1 MRYVVVHECYVILTA
16 RWRSPSRLQAML
28 FAQLADDKEEASA
41 KKSLA
46 VLTELY
52 RRNVWTD
59 ARTVNV
65 IASACFHT
73 SHGLLIAALK
83 FFLGQDAKSD
93 QVRNLD
99 RFVLQS
105 VDPRAVGVCDVHKY
119 APCRYPEP
127 SCATPRGRVDVR
139 SELPQYQTSVLFA
152 GGGAGWH
159 R

>member
-1 MRYVVVHECYVILTA
+1 MYLKPRRSSSWGGARQISTPLAHQLTFGPPGGSVELGVVRYVLVRRCYVNFA
-16 RWRSPSRLQAML
+16 AHWRSRSRLQAML

-83 FFLGQDAKSD
+83 FFLGQDEKSE
-93 QVRNLD
+93 QVGNYD
-99 RFVLQS
+99 RFVL
-105 VDPRAVGVCDVHKY
+105 RNFHHRCVCV
-119 APCRYPEP
+119 
-127 SCATPRGRVDVR
+127 RV
-139 SELPQYQTSVLFA
+139 
-152 GGGAGWH
+152 
-159 R
+159 

>member
-1 MRYVVVHECYVILTA
+1 
-16 RWRSPSRLQAML
+16 ML

-83 FFLGQDAKSD
+83 FFLGQDAKSE
-93 QVRNLD
+93 QVRAIGIGFPSECHTGGCVA
-99 RFVLQS
+99 RQA
-105 VDPRAVGVCDVHKY
+105 PRASSSVAPSSVPWA
-119 APCRYPEP
+119 APCSPPVLVQHSRRRTRPV
-127 SCATPRGRVDVR
+127 TPLR
-139 SELPQYQTSVLFA
+139 
-152 GGGAGWH
+152 WH
-159 R
+159 PA